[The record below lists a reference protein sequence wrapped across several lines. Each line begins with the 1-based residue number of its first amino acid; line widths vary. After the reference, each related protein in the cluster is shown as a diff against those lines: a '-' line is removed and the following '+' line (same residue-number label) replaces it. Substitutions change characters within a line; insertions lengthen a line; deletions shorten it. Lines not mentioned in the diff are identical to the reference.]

1 MRHPANARP
10 ARTQVV
16 ARIDPVGRG
25 GDRKLDARGSN
36 QDRSPHFP
44 STGFDTSAWQDLL
57 DATFLF
63 FILYT
68 SNHTIDEISG
78 SRR

>member
-10 ARTQVV
+10 ARTQ
-16 ARIDPVGRG
+16 AFERIDSVGRG

-44 STGFDTSAWQDLL
+44 STGFDTSAWQDLR

-63 FILYT
+63 FISNT
-68 SNHTIDEISG
+68 SNNTIDEISG
-78 SRR
+78 SR